1 MEVISLKTHR
11 EVTIR
16 VVKLD
21 SISTV
26 KRKKQGS
33 RMLDKGEGV
42 FQVNIAQMV
51 EKLCKR
57 KGFLPR
63 VNINNA
69 RGKPIRSNS
78 NSNII
83 WE

>member
-1 MEVISLKTHR
+1 MFELRMEVIPLKTHR

-42 FQVNIAQMV
+42 F
-51 EKLCKR
+51 
-57 KGFLPR
+57 
-63 VNINNA
+63 
-69 RGKPIRSNS
+69 
-78 NSNII
+78 
-83 WE
+83 

>member
-1 MEVISLKTHR
+1 MEVIPLKTHR

-33 RMLDKGEGV
+33 RMLDEEEGV

-51 EKLCKR
+51 EKLYRR

-69 RGKPIRSNS
+69 RGRTIRSNS
-78 NSNII
+78 NSSIR
-83 WE
+83 